1 MNVLRAENKLR
12 NSADV
17 VKKKL
22 KIEIALNKMLVVVKR
37 VRNFFLVI
45 IYAIWYVMMVNVKL
59 MINAF
64 KNV

>member
-1 MNVLRAENKLR
+1 MNVLHAENMLR

-17 VKKKL
+17 EKREL
-22 KIEIALNKMLVVVKR
+22 KIEIVLNKMLVVVKR
-37 VRNFFLVI
+37 VRNFCLVI

-59 MINAF
+59 MKNAF